1 MYYSD
6 DVIEEVRSRN
16 DIVDVIGGYVSLK
29 QKGNSYTCCCPFHH
43 EKTPS
48 FSVNRE
54 RQMYHCFGCGVSGSV
69 FTFVM
74 QYENYSF
81 PESIKLLADR
91 VGYQLPEREI
101 SNEERAKENYRA
113 TLKEINRTAAAY
125 YHYVLTK
132 TEQGK
137 IARDYLERRGI
148 STETIQKFG
157 MGFANKSNNGL
168 YEYLRGKGYS
178 DQAMKDAGL
187 IDITEKKGAADVFWN
202 RVMVPIA
209 DAGGKVIA
217 FGGRVL
223 GDGLPKY
230 INTKD
235 TLVFNKRQNLF
246 ALYYARKSKR
256 RGLIICEGYMDV
268 ISMHQAGFD
277 NAVASLGT
285 AFTINQA
292 NLIKRYTDEVYL
304 AYDSDGAGV
313 NASLKNIAILRQVGI
328 SARVIDMKPYKDPD
342 EFIQALGSEAYEER
356 INKAIT
362 GVEFEVRTLSGRY
375 NMNIPEEKAKFANA
389 VAKILAELEDPVTR
403 MGYVDMIS
411 SQYDIDKNG
420 LKGKVSQYGD
430 LAIRE
435 AKANAESELSETV
448 RHGVNNKKHDDYRP
462 QKLLLTCM
470 VNDISLF
477 EKLDGIISEAD
488 FIDEDIKLVAG
499 KLYEQYR
506 STGQVQP
513 AMIVNMF
520 DDVEKQQLIG
530 NILQT
535 ELPYDVSPEE
545 KEKVINEVV
554 RKVKKARIDYE
565 LDKYGDDVNR
575 VEELIQE
582 QSTLSKLYISI
593 I

>member
-1 MYYSD
+1 
-6 DVIEEVRSRN
+6 
-16 DIVDVIGGYVSLK
+16 
-29 QKGNSYTCCCPFHH
+29 
-43 EKTPS
+43 
-48 FSVNRE
+48 
-54 RQMYHCFGCGVSGSV
+54 
-69 FTFVM
+69 
-74 QYENYSF
+74 
-81 PESIKLLADR
+81 
-91 VGYQLPEREI
+91 
-101 SNEERAKENYRA
+101 
-113 TLKEINRTAAAY
+113 
-125 YHYVLTK
+125 
-132 TEQGK
+132 
-137 IARDYLERRGI
+137 
-148 STETIQKFG
+148 
-157 MGFANKSNNGL
+157 NGL

-178 DQAMKDAGL
+178 DQAMRDAGL
-187 IDITEKKGAADVFWN
+187 IDITEKKGATDVFWN

-223 GDGLPKY
+223 GDGMPKY

-235 TLVFNKRQNLF
+235 TLIFNKRQNLF

-411 SQYDIDKNG
+411 NQYDIDKNG

-435 AKANAESELSETV
+435 AKANVESELSDTV
-448 RHGVNNKKHDDYRP
+448 SPGINNKKHDDYRP

-575 VEELIQE
+575 VEELIQA
-582 QSTLSKLYISI
+582 QSTLGKLYISI